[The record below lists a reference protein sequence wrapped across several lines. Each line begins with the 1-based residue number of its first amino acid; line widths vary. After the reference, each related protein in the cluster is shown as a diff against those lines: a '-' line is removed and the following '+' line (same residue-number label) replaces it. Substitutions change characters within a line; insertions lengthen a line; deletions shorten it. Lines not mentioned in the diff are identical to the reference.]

1 MFSVCI
7 YNVVRMPENVS
18 KNGVKPLEAFSFKR
32 IRRVRIFVTELFH
45 QILDAN
51 LMRCQWVEK
60 MSFLPYDLVLWCG
73 CSAAIL
79 YHILEAMSIPLSQKD
94 EKVTSNQ
101 RACVLQSMSK
111 MGGLS
116 SIAPQDSRN
125 ISLFPGVRGSLPR
138 TPSTTGSDS
147 EEQETLISPHLW
159 QHTRS
164 CQRCGLCS
172 SSQTHQWFI
181 PRSSWQRTP
190 LLRSM
195 WLVSRWTLALEPTTK
210 ASRCQEAFAA

>member
-18 KNGVKPLEAFSFKR
+18 KNGVKPLEAFSFRR

-51 LMRCQWVEK
+51 LMRCQCVEK
-60 MSFLPYDLVLWCG
+60 LSFLPYDLVLWCG

-116 SIAPQDSRN
+116 SIAPQDSQN
-125 ISLFPGVRGSLPR
+125 ISLFPGVRGRLPR

-147 EEQETLISPHLW
+147 EEQETLISPHL
-159 QHTRS
+159 
-164 CQRCGLCS
+164 
-172 SSQTHQWFI
+172 
-181 PRSSWQRTP
+181 
-190 LLRSM
+190 
-195 WLVSRWTLALEPTTK
+195 
-210 ASRCQEAFAA
+210 